1 VYHRGGPLT
10 SSPQPSFLPF
20 LSLSGCLA
28 TEGIGG
34 GQSKNALLGCMPKNF
49 KNEFNGDCRVKLTPG
64 KFRNFCE
71 IDWPTFGIAWL
82 CEG

>member
-1 VYHRGGPLT
+1 
-10 SSPQPSFLPF
+10 
-20 LSLSGCLA
+20 
-28 TEGIGG
+28 
-34 GQSKNALLGCMPKNF
+34 MPKNF